1 MTDAGKMPSFSCKI
15 DRQRKPCYNLKAER
29 GSAMLFLAENMNQ
42 LVFSKLMDV
51 YVEGNLENGQDL
63 WPELSENEQLLRAE
77 QAFYQYLNEDF
88 FKSKGA
94 VYAVWMEKDS
104 YISALRLE
112 PYQDGLLL
120 EALETAPEYR
130 KRGYA
135 CRLVEAVKR
144 EFPGKIYSHVG
155 KRNAASLRTHEKCG
169 FQKIL
174 DYAVYIDGTVARN
187 AYTLC
192 FDATA
197 GEMQK

>member
-1 MTDAGKMPSFSCKI
+1 
-15 DRQRKPCYNLKAER
+15 
-29 GSAMLFLAENMNQ
+29 MLFLAENMSSFT
-42 LVFSKLMDV
+42 FSKLMDV

-63 WPELSENEQLLRAE
+63 WPELTQNEKLLRAE

-88 FKSKGA
+88 FKTTGA
-94 VYAVWMEKDS
+94 VYAIWEENGA

-120 EALETAPEYR
+120 EALETAPEFR

-135 CRLVEAVKR
+135 FELIEAVKS

-155 KRNAASLRTHEKCG
+155 KRNIASLRTHEKCG
-169 FQKIL
+169 FQRVL
-174 DYAVYIDGTVARN
+174 DHAVYIDGTVARN

-192 FDATA
+192 YDGTA
-197 GEMQK
+197 GEKRK

>member
-1 MTDAGKMPSFSCKI
+1 MKEKCRHRVVKLTAILRCAI
-15 DRQRKPCYNLKAER
+15 IRAEKGGER
-29 GSAMLFLAENMNQ
+29 MLFLAENMNQ
-42 LVFSKLMDV
+42 LTFSKLMDV
-51 YVEGNLENGQDL
+51 YVEGNLENGRDL
-63 WPELSENEQLLRAE
+63 WPELSDNEQLLRAE
-77 QAFYQYLNEDF
+77 QAFYQYLNEEF
-88 FKSKGA
+88 FKTRGA
-94 VYAVWMEKDS
+94 VYAIWLEKDV
-104 YISALRLE
+104 YVSALRLE

-135 CRLVEAVKR
+135 TRLVEAVKR

-155 KRNAASLRTHEKCG
+155 KRNTASLRTHEKCG
-169 FQKIL
+169 FQRCL

>member
-1 MTDAGKMPSFSCKI
+1 
-15 DRQRKPCYNLKAER
+15 
-29 GSAMLFLAENMNQ
+29 MLFLAENMNQ

>member
-1 MTDAGKMPSFSCKI
+1 MLILVNKLSGLSFS
-15 DRQRKPCYNLKAER
+15 R
-29 GSAMLFLAENMNQ
+29 
-42 LVFSKLMDV
+42 LMEI
-51 YVEGNLENGQDL
+51 YAEGNEENGREL
-63 WPELSENEQLLRAE
+63 WPNLTDNERILRAE

-88 FKSKGA
+88 FKTEGA
-94 VYAVWMEKDS
+94 VYAIWQEKDA
-104 YISALRLE
+104 YVSALRLE

-135 CRLVEAVKR
+135 CRLVEAVKK
-144 EFPGKIYSHVG
+144 EFSGKIYSHVG
-155 KRNAASLRTHEKCG
+155 KRNAASLRTHQKCG
-169 FQKIL
+169 FQRVL

-192 FDATA
+192 FNAAA